1 MGLEM
6 AEVLYYL
13 LALKLTVIITAANC
27 YVTVQ

>member
-6 AEVLYYL
+6 AEVLYL